1 MKNLEYCPSDITLE
15 VTGAP
20 SGQILNSV
28 KSKWILTIHKMVSHR
43 RVEEA
48 MKTETHMQQQQQ
60 MKCIL
65 KKGIYGSKNRTSK
78 EETLYQK
85 SYVTW
90 SMKNRWEYQFMLLL
104 VRLVLKSQGK
114 RNSFLSAVLY
124 KNNLT
129 TKTID
134 IFGMSMRGCGS

>member
-1 MKNLEYCPSDITLE
+1 
-15 VTGAP
+15 
-20 SGQILNSV
+20 
-28 KSKWILTIHKMVSHR
+28 MVSYR

-85 SYVTW
+85 SYVT
-90 SMKNRWEYQFMLLL
+90 
-104 VRLVLKSQGK
+104 
-114 RNSFLSAVLY
+114 
-124 KNNLT
+124 
-129 TKTID
+129 
-134 IFGMSMRGCGS
+134 